1 MQKLSPLL
9 VFLAQASH
17 ATLWE
22 VMLISFLSFFSLYFK
37 LHSRE
42 TLWRALEDLFPKFP
56 RCEDSSYSRAPSQDE
71 MPTTRLAAVHK
82 RGLDDGFFQD
92 AQALSNASA
101 CQDFHVP

>member
-1 MQKLSPLL
+1 MQELSPLP
-9 VFLAQASH
+9 VFSSAGIACHSVGSD
-17 ATLWE
+17 AN
-22 VMLISFLSFFSLYFK
+22 FFSLYFK

>member
-1 MQKLSPLL
+1 VQKLSPLL

-17 ATLWE
+17 ATVWE
-22 VMLISFLSFFSLYFK
+22 VMLISFLSISSFTVEKHCGGPQRIS
-37 LHSRE
+37 
-42 TLWRALEDLFPKFP
+42 FPKFP